1 VQEAMTNCAR
11 HAEASTIDVVV
22 KALDGQLHVSVTD
35 DGIGLDPERR
45 REGLG
50 LRGME
55 ERVRELGG
63 TVTIARRPKRGTTL
77 AIRVP
82 VPQAQLEEATLASA
96 TG

>member
-1 VQEAMTNCAR
+1 
-11 HAEASTIDVVV
+11 VV

-35 DGIGLDPERR
+35 DGVGLDPERR

-77 AIRVP
+77 EIRVP
-82 VPQAQLEEATLASA
+82 VPRAQVEEAALASA